1 MCGIIGIF
9 SPTPS
14 NNIQYSVFEGL
25 FSLQHRGQDSF
36 GIASDSYIV
45 KHNGLVKNLSDHS
58 ELSKLN
64 SNMCIGHVRYATNG
78 VLNDIQPYYNLFPS
92 RITLCHNGN
101 ITNIKK
107 LQSILKTNFNVDYV
121 SDSDSEYI
129 LTLFCIKLYQYIRSN
144 QSSIDSKSVTEV
156 CNYLQETLEGSFCI
170 IILIQNYGMVVVRDK
185 LGIRP
190 LIYGKKHEQYI
201 VSSESCAL
209 SLLNFEIIRDVKAG
223 ETIIFKNGNDS
234 PIFHQYSNSNLTPC
248 LFEYLYFSRP
258 DSILDNVSVYNARI
272 DIGKLM
278 GYKLKKLF
286 NCNEIDYIIPVPD
299 TSMTFCIGIQEVI
312 NKPIREGFIKNKYVD
327 RTFIMKDN
335 QVIAKNVR
343 RKLTANEIIFRD
355 KVVLILDDSIV
366 RGNTSRHIIKTA
378 RNCGAKKIYFG
389 SCSPVVKNTNQYG
402 IYIPTKEELVSYN
415 RNEEKI
421 REEIGVDHLIYN
433 DLEDIKKIIKSYN
446 PTIYDFE
453 TSMFRGM

>member
-9 SPTPS
+9 GPTES
-14 NNIQYSVFEGL
+14 ENIQYSIFEGL

-36 GIASDSYIV
+36 GIATDSYIV
-45 KHNGLVKNLSDHS
+45 KHNGLVKSLSDNS

-64 SNMCIGHVRYATNG
+64 SHMCIGHVRYATNG
-78 VLNDIQPYYNLFPS
+78 VSNDIQPYYNIFPS
-92 RITLCHNGN
+92 RVTLCHNGN

-107 LQSILKTNFNVDYV
+107 LQLILKTSFNVDYV

-129 LTLFCIKLYQYIRSN
+129 LTLFCIKLYQYTCNN
-144 QSSIDSKSVTEV
+144 QSSIDSKSVIEV
-156 CNYLQETLEGSFCI
+156 SNYLQETLEGSFSI

-190 LIYGKKHEQYI
+190 LVYGKKNEQYI

-209 SLLNFEIIRDVKAG
+209 SLLNFDIIRDVKAG

-234 PIFHQYSNSNLTPC
+234 PIFHQYSNSKLTPC

-272 DIGKLM
+272 EIGKIM
-278 GYKLKKLF
+278 GKKMKKLL
-286 NCNEIDYIIPVPD
+286 NCDDIDYIIPVPD
-299 TSMTFCIGIQEVI
+299 TSMTFCIGIQEI
-312 NKPIREGFIKNKYVD
+312 LQKPIREGFIKNKYVD

-335 QVIAKNVR
+335 QIITKNVR
-343 RKLTANEIIFRD
+343 RKLTANEVIFRD

-366 RGNTSRHIIKTA
+366 RGNTSNHIIKNA
-378 RNCGAKKIYFG
+378 RKCGAKKIYFG
-389 SCSPVVKNTNQYG
+389 SCSPVVKNTNQFG
-402 IYIPTKEELVSYN
+402 IYIPTKKELVSYN
-415 RNEEKI
+415 RNEDEI
-421 REEIGVDHLIYN
+421 RKEMDVDHLIYN
-433 DLEDIKKIIKSYN
+433 DIEEIKKIIKNYN
-446 PTIYDFE
+446 PLIYDFE
-453 TSMFRGM
+453 TSMFED